1 MKIQLVTIRVPQQRL
16 YDGVT
21 ARWLDTYRRFM
32 PATPHDLVVVDSDVA
47 APKGEHADFSD
58 DFRVYTGGG
67 WDCGIWQWLAKTSD
81 ADLLVCL
88 NTSSYLHRPG
98 WLERFAEA
106 FTEHGP
112 GLYGSMSSFYLS
124 PHIRTPVYVF
134 PPEIMRDYPVL
145 CDSREKTY
153 TFECAGMKQT
163 FTSHCLAKGL
173 PVKLVTWDECLD
185 LADSRKPD
193 NIFRRGDQSN
203 ILVKDRHC
211 DNYEASDEAGKRE
224 LERQADGLK

>member
-1 MKIQLVTIRVPQQRL
+1 MKLSVCTIRVPQQPL
-16 YDGVT
+16 YNDVT
-21 ARWLDTYRRFM
+21 ARWLQSYSRFK
-32 PATPHDLVVVDSDVA
+32 PEVPHDLIVVDSDVA
-47 APKGEHADFSD
+47 APKGDHGVHTE

-67 WDCGIWQWLAKTSD
+67 WDCGIWQWLAKDSD

-88 NTSSYLHRPG
+88 NTSSYPTARG
-98 WLERFAEA
+98 WLEKFKDA
-106 FTEHGP
+106 FLKHGA

-153 TFECAGMKQT
+153 TFECAGMKDT
-163 FTSHCLAKGL
+163 FTSHCLKKGL
-173 PVKLVTWDECLD
+173 PVKLVTWDGVYD

-224 LERQADGLK
+224 LERQANGL